1 MYVDAVQKKEVA
13 VYISLGERKSSIF
26 MQMMLES
33 LLVFVASTLFAV
45 VAGNFLAK
53 WLKTILFAGENSME
67 TLQINIQSA
76 DIGLL
81 VAVGGGIL
89 LLAVGISLIP
99 VLGKNP
105 KDTLSEMEG

>member
-1 MYVDAVQKKEVA
+1 
-13 VYISLGERKSSIF
+13 
-26 MQMMLES
+26 
-33 LLVFVASTLFAV
+33 
-45 VAGNFLAK
+45 
-53 WLKTILFAGENSME
+53 ME
-67 TLQINIQSA
+67 TLQINIQSV

-81 VAVGGGIL
+81 AAVGGGIL